1 MLMFVNRPPARG
13 PRSSPPREA
22 PAARGQAALARGDWE
37 EARRAFEQALASGDD
52 PAALEGLGLA
62 AWWLDQT
69 AAVFDAR
76 ERAFRLYRER
86 GDAAAAARVA
96 VWLGWDYV
104 AFRGEPA
111 VARGWF
117 GLARQLLESA
127 RDTSEFAWLS
137 IREGV
142 LALLEDGDPDG
153 ARRLAREAMSASRA
167 SGSRDYELLATALDG
182 LAQVTSG
189 EVAEGMRQLDGVSAA
204 LIAGEMRDRV
214 AIGLAGCYLIAACD
228 RVRDYD
234 RAAQWCER
242 IKAFCAKW
250 GLRPLFAVCRTQY
263 AAVCLWHGRWEEAER
278 ELVSAIDELSVCRP
292 AMTSDSAVR
301 LGELRRRQGRAAEAQ
316 TLFESADGHPAA
328 TVGLAALALDRGD
341 AATAGDLAERYLR
354 RTHPHNRTERV
365 TALEILVRARLAA
378 GRTPEARTAIDEL
391 TGIAHE
397 AGTDSFRAA
406 ASLCRGLAAAAAG
419 ELDRARRECE
429 DAVDLFQRGGAPFE
443 AAKARVELASVLM
456 QSGRTEG
463 ARVEVRRAIDQFT
476 KIDAR
481 AELTQ
486 AEQQLERLQ
495 GRHAP
500 AAASGLTRRELE
512 VLRLVAK
519 GLSNQRVAE
528 QLFISEHTV
537 HRHVANT
544 FSKLGVSSRSAA
556 VAQAARLGV
565 LQD

>member
-1 MLMFVNRPPARG
+1 MSA
-13 PRSSPPREA
+13 
-22 PAARGQAALARGDWE
+22 GQAALSRGDWE
-37 EARRAFEQALASGDD
+37 AAQRAFAQALASGDD

-76 ERAFRLYRER
+76 ERAFRLYRDR
-86 GDAAAAARVA
+86 GDVAAAARVA

-104 AFRGEPA
+104 AFRGETA

-117 GLARQLLESA
+117 GLARQLVES
-127 RDTSEFAWLS
+127 RRESSEFAWLS

-142 LALLEDGDPDG
+142 LLLLEDGDPDG
-153 ARRLAREAMSASRA
+153 ARRLAREAATAAQA
-167 SGSRDYELLATALDG
+167 SGSRDFELLAMALDG

-189 EVAEGMRQLDGVSAA
+189 EVAEGMRHLDAVSAA
-204 LIAGEMRDRV
+204 LIAGELHDRV

-263 AAVCLWHGRWEEAER
+263 AAVCLWHGRWDEAER

-301 LGELRRRQGRAAEAQ
+301 LGELRRRQGRLEEAQ
-316 TLFESADGHPAA
+316 ALFDGAGGHPAA

-341 AATAGDLAERYLR
+341 AVTAGDLAARYLR
-354 RTHPHNRTERV
+354 RTNLHNRTERV
-365 TALEILVRARLAA
+365 TALDILVRACLAT
-378 GRTPEARTAIDEL
+378 GRAPEAAAAIDEL
-391 TGIAHE
+391 TSIAQE

-419 ELDRARRECE
+419 DLDVARRECE

-443 AAKARVELASVLM
+443 AARGRLELATVLK
-456 QSGRTEG
+456 QSGRIAG
-463 ARVEVRRAIDQFT
+463 AQAEAGRAVEEFT
-476 KIDAR
+476 KIAAQAELAR
-481 AELTQ
+481 AERL
-486 AEQQLERLQ
+486 RGSLQ
-495 GRHAP
+495 GRASAAT
-500 AAASGLTRRELE
+500 AAAGLTRRELE